1 LPAFREEID
10 EESEFMVATTAAQAK
25 TAGDSG
31 MKGNKGVLVIYTG
44 GTIGSKPRD
53 PDPDSPQIVV
63 PWQELLEGTPE
74 LDRVPFTV
82 DCYEGIPPLD
92 SCNVGPEQWI
102 AMAECIRDNYDDYE
116 GFVILH
122 GTDTMVYTACA
133 LSFMLRE
140 LGKPVI
146 VTGAQRSALVSVRND
161 ATQNVLTA
169 LEIAN
174 PAASNLPVVP
184 EVCIFFGGKL
194 LRGNRA
200 VKLDTVGYEA
210 YDTPN
215 LPPLGTA
222 GDRIVINEG
231 LVRPLPERG
240 RRFNVRTSL
249 DTNVLPVFISPG
261 IQDTEIARSLLATEG
276 LRAAVILSFGSG
288 NIPTRKEFLDGF
300 REARAE
306 HGIILANVSQSPR
319 GPVELGIYE
328 TSAEL
333 LEAGF
338 VSAADITVEAA
349 QCKLMALLGD
359 KDATIEDNEWN
370 FQRSLAGEQSVSLYV
385 THFGESSGGSLGGAS
400 PRARIRGVAVSGAFE
415 AGLVERALIRLR
427 RARVSGSTTAAADAQ
442 TSRKVRADGPGSPA
456 PEAIR
461 FRIFLNLDEGA
472 APDESD
478 PSFAGSFTKWPMDSE
493 GVVMFDITRAFRST
507 VRLGERMS
515 FTVILDTPTGELAW
529 ASAELAV
536 FARETD
542 I

>member
-1 LPAFREEID
+1 MATLATVQPKTSG
-10 EESEFMVATTAAQAK
+10 ESRMS
-25 TAGDSG
+25 D
-31 MKGNKGVLVIYTG
+31 NKGVLVIYTG

-63 PWQELLEGTPE
+63 PWQELLDGTPE
-74 LDRVPFTV
+74 LQRVPFTV
-82 DCYEGIPPLD
+82 NCYEGIPPLD
-92 SCNVGPEQWI
+92 SCNVGPEQWV
-102 AMAECIRDNYDDYE
+102 AMAKCIRDNYEDYE

-122 GTDTMVYTACA
+122 GTDTMVYTACS

-169 LEIAN
+169 LENAN

-184 EVCIFFGGKL
+184 EVCILFGGKL
-194 LRGNRA
+194 LRGNRT
-200 VKLDTVGYEA
+200 VKLDTEGYEA

-222 GDRIVINEG
+222 GDRIVINER
-231 LVRPLPERG
+231 LVRPRPQRG
-240 RRFNVRTSL
+240 RRFNVRTNL
-249 DTNVLPVFISPG
+249 DTHVLPVFISPG
-261 IQDTEIARSLLATEG
+261 IQDTEIARSQLETEG
-276 LRAAVILSFGSG
+276 LKAAVILSFGSG
-288 NIPTRKEFLDGF
+288 NIPTRREFLDSF
-300 REARAE
+300 REARAAR
-306 HGIILANVSQSPR
+306 GVVLANVSQCPR
-319 GPVELGIYE
+319 GPVDLGIYE
-328 TSAEL
+328 TGAEL

-359 KDATIEDNEWN
+359 SDATIEDVEGN
-370 FQRSLAGEQSVSLYV
+370 FQRSMAGEQSISLYV
-385 THFGESSGGSLGGAS
+385 TRFGESSGGSLSGGS
-400 PRARIRGVAVSGAFE
+400 PRMRIRGVPVSGAFE
-415 AGLVERALIRLR
+415 TGLVERALIRLR
-427 RARVSGSTTAAADAQ
+427 KAQVSGSETPAVGAQ
-442 TSRKVRADGPGSPA
+442 TSRKVRADGSSSPS

-461 FRIFLNLDEGA
+461 FRTFLNLDEGA
-472 APDESD
+472 ELDESD

-493 GVVMFDITRAFRST
+493 GVVMFDVTNAFRST

-515 FTVILDTPTGELAW
+515 FTVILDTPTGELTW
-529 ASAELAV
+529 ESAELAV

-542 I
+542 L